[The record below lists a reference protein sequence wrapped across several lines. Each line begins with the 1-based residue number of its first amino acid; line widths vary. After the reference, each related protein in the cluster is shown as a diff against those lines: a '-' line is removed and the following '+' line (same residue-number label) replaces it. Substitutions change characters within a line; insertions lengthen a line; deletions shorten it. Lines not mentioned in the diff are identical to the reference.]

1 MTGTF
6 VRNLFRKPL
15 RKLDPGVA
23 GVHLANLIVNC
34 LMKRQTYKTLVA
46 EHATQVEEIF
56 PWDLLADLESGAK
69 PLLLDIRCPDEF
81 KDVHIDGS
89 LNVPRGILEIAVD
102 YGYEETVPEL
112 VEARDRRVVVICRSG
127 NRSVMAGYTLKL
139 MGYTNVASLR
149 TGLRG
154 WNDYEQ
160 TLIDKQGNRLDPDAV
175 DALFLAKVSLAQLG
189 PEHSQAA

>member
-1 MTGTF
+1 ME
-6 VRNLFRKPL
+6 RK
-15 RKLDPGVA
+15 
-23 GVHLANLIVNC
+23 
-34 LMKRQTYKTLVA
+34 TYKTMVA
-46 EHATQVEEIF
+46 ELAPEVEEIF
-56 PWDLLADLESGAK
+56 PWDLLDELKSGDA

-81 KDVHIDGS
+81 EDAHIEGS

-127 NRSVMAGYTLKL
+127 NRSVLAASTLKL
-139 MGYTNVASLR
+139 MGFANVASLR

-160 TLIDKQGNRLDPDAV
+160 SLIDKQGNRLELDTV
-175 DALFLAKVSLAQLG
+175 DELFLAKVSPAQLG
-189 PEHSQAA
+189 PDQNKAA